1 MNQLPNLS
9 ERPLLVPGYSCWK
22 TVIAHRL
29 ALIQDAGPTFAAI
42 ATAIEAAR
50 RSVFVVG
57 WDLDSRTL
65 LRPDAHSAEDDRLL
79 PLLCRCLD
87 RNPELEIF
95 ILIWDF
101 SIIYAWEREPLPRS
115 QFGRAHRRL
124 HFALDQSASG
134 GSHHQKIV
142 VVDDELAFSGGV
154 DLTVHRWDTPEHRPV
169 DGRRVDLA
177 GDLYE
182 PFHDVHA
189 AVSGPAAAALGEL
202 VRARWVAGRHRPT
215 PPPLAPAKSAPESWP
230 AGLPVDATDLPVG
243 LARTFIGRKSPA
255 IKEIEALTLDAIAA
269 ARRWIY
275 AENQYLTSPVVARAL
290 AARLGE
296 PVGPE
301 IVLVLP
307 KGESGWKEQSSMGVL
322 RNQILAQLVA
332 QDRHGRLRLLTP
344 MVSEGALTLCVQVH
358 SKVLVVDDTL
368 AKFGS
373 ANFTSRSMGL
383 DSECDLAVEADG
395 EASAGFIALV
405 RNRLLGEHL
414 GLTAQEVGA
423 RLAAHGSLLRLVD
436 EQPPDAP
443 RRLMATPT
451 TVDAPFD
458 FTALD
463 GAMVDPNEPWDANS
477 LLDRAVPIP
486 LRRRLARRW
495 LQPLVIVLAVSA
507 VWTLIRTWHPLTVVV
522 HGLISGAVQSASEQR
537 GGSLLAVLLYCV
549 AAVVFVPFTLLATV
563 TLAVFGMWPGVAIAW
578 AGGVLSATLSHRL
591 GGLFGP
597 RLLRWLPARVELSVR
612 RFMRRQGFWSVIFI
626 RLVPLGNFGALNL
639 AAGVLHVPLTAF
651 VLGNMVGLFPGLLG
665 LGIIFDRLRVLLRD
679 PSPTNVAL
687 AGAVLLVVAGVAV
700 LAKRRFR
707 PEPERSP

>member
-1 MNQLPNLS
+1 MNQLPKLF

-50 RSVFVVG
+50 RTVFVVG
-57 WDLDSRTL
+57 WDLDSRTV
-65 LRPDAHSAEDDRLL
+65 LRPEAPCLENARLL

-87 RNPELEIF
+87 RNPELEVF

-115 QFGRAHRRL
+115 QFGRAHPRL
-124 HFALDQSASG
+124 HFALDPSAMG
-134 GSHHQKIV
+134 ASHHQKIV

-177 GDLYE
+177 GDPYE

-202 VRARWVAGRHRPT
+202 VRARWAAGRHRPT
-215 PPPLAPAKSAPESWP
+215 PPPLAPAKPKPEAWP
-230 AGLPVDATDLPVG
+230 PGLPVDAADLPVG
-243 LARTFIGRKSPA
+243 LARTFVGRKPPA
-255 IKEIEALTLDAIAA
+255 IKEIEVLTLDAIAA

-275 AENQYLTSPVVARAL
+275 AENQYITSRVVARAL
-290 AARLGE
+290 TARLRE
-296 PVGPE
+296 PQGPE

-307 KGESGWKEQSSMGVL
+307 KEESGWKEQSSMGVL
-322 RNQILAQLVA
+322 RSQILAQLLA

-344 MVSEGALTLCVQVH
+344 QVSDGAITRCVQVH

-368 AKFGS
+368 AKVGS
-373 ANFTSRSMGL
+373 ANFTNRSLGL
-383 DSECDLAVEADG
+383 DSECDLAVAAED
-395 EASAGFIALV
+395 EASAGFIASV

-436 EQPPDAP
+436 EQPADAP
-443 RRLMATPT
+443 RRLVATPT
-451 TVDAPFD
+451 TIEAPFD

-463 GAMVDPNEPWDANS
+463 GAMVDPAEPWDANS
-477 LLDRAVPIP
+477 LLERAVPIP

-495 LQPLVIVLAVSA
+495 LRPLVIALAVIA
-507 VWTLIRTWHPLTVVV
+507 VWTLIRTWHPLTAGV
-522 HGLISGAVQSASEQR
+522 HGLVAGAVQSASEQR
-537 GGSLLAVLLYCV
+537 GGSLLALLFYCV
-549 AAVVFVPFTLLATV
+549 AGVVFVPFTLLATV

-578 AGGVLSATLSHRL
+578 AGGVLSATLSHLL
-591 GGLFGP
+591 GGWFGP
-597 RLLRWLPARVELSVR
+597 RLLRWLPERVEHSVR
-612 RFMRRQGFWSVIFI
+612 RFLRRQGFWSVIFI
-626 RLVPLGNFGALNL
+626 RLVPLGNFGVLNL
-639 AAGVLHVPLTAF
+639 VAGALHVPRTSFA
-651 VLGNMVGLFPGLLG
+651 LGNMAGLLPGLLG
-665 LGIIFDRLRVLLRD
+665 LGMIIDRLRALLRD
-679 PSPTNVAL
+679 PSPTNVA
-687 AGAVLLVVAGVAV
+687 VAGVVLVMVGGLAV

-707 PEPERSP
+707 PEPERNP